1 MKLTRSEIE
10 KRIRPVLS
18 KYGAISV
25 SLVGSTARDE
35 HSNISDIDLI
45 VEMHQPVSLLTFSK
59 IKRELEKT
67 LNKKVD
73 LIERSALKPRLREH
87 MLKDESVLAI

>member
-18 KYGAISV
+18 KYGVISV